1 MSTDTTQKLQ
11 FPLRIPFVEELGLEL
26 WAFGDGKAELRVDLA
41 DAHLNSWAV
50 AHGGV
55 LMTMLDVAMAH
66 AARSAN
72 GQAPDLGPGV
82 AIAQAA
88 PLVIGRALCKEDGVG
103 GGNGPVFEPGT
114 DAPCVGLQ
122 GLRMA
127 QDKSASGQRL
137 PHCSGRRQCGGVVEK
152 LEFHCELRRVRQ
164 ERSDSHPE
172 FMHDIAC
179 F

>member
-1 MSTDTTQKLQ
+1 MSSDTTQKLQ

-72 GQAPDLGPGV
+72 GQAPDLGSGLATIEMKTSFMRPAEGRLRAV
-82 AIAQAA
+82 GTLLHKTTTMAFTEGSVFNEGGQLCAHATGTFKY
-88 PLVIGRALCKEDGVG
+88 LRALPTTGRHAK
-103 GGNGPVFEPGT
+103 P
-114 DAPCVGLQ
+114 LQ
-122 GLRMA
+122 RVA
-127 QDKSASGQRL
+127 DSAAGETKDT
-137 PHCSGRRQCGGVVEK
+137 P
-152 LEFHCELRRVRQ
+152 
-164 ERSDSHPE
+164 
-172 FMHDIAC
+172 
-179 F
+179 